1 MEQVPASFTS
11 ARPLQAAWLLTLA
24 CGCCHLT
31 CIMSNHK
38 RRALTCWLQATS
50 FMVERLVRQLLAAG
64 VGDGS
69 FLLRKH
75 VLAMLYAVPALE
87 PYLAQPDW

>member
-1 MEQVPASFTS
+1 
-11 ARPLQAAWLLTLA
+11 
-24 CGCCHLT
+24 
-31 CIMSNHK
+31 
-38 RRALTCWLQATS
+38 
-50 FMVERLVRQLLAAG
+50 MVERLVRQLLAAG

-69 FLLRKH
+69 VLLRKH

>member
-1 MEQVPASFTS
+1 MMKAASLNS
-11 ARPLQAAWLLTLA
+11 AATQTYLA
-24 CGCCHLT
+24 
-31 CIMSNHK
+31 M
-38 RRALTCWLQATS
+38 QATS

-64 VGDGS
+64 VGDAS

>member
-1 MEQVPASFTS
+1 MVSVPPYTQVVYQL
-11 ARPLQAAWLLTLA
+11 ARSWLQTQHQQPCQQLT
-24 CGCCHLT
+24 
-31 CIMSNHK
+31 
-38 RRALTCWLQATS
+38 RDQVQATS

-64 VGDGS
+64 VGDAS

-75 VLAMLYAVPALE
+75 VLAMLCAVPALE